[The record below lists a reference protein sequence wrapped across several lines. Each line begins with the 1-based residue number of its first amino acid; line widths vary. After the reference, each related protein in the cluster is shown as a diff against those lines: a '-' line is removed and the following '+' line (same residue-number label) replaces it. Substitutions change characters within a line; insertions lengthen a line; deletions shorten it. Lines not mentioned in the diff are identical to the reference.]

1 MKEKIMAAKREIR
14 DPYLWE
20 SLSSILG
27 LIATISLAI
36 VKYEIAPQIPILL
49 GVMVAAII
57 GLRVGY
63 N

>member
-1 MKEKIMAAKREIR
+1 MAAKREIR